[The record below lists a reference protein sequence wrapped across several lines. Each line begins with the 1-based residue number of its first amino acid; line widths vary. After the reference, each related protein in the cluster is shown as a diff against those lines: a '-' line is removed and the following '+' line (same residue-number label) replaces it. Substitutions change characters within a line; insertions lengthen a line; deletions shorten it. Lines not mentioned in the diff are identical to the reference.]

1 MSDDHIQPTGEGQPG
16 STQPGAADT
25 AASGDKVTFTQ
36 EQVNALLAKER
47 KGISKKLETTEAE
60 LTRLRETQKTEQ
72 EKQLDAVRNEV
83 KAEYEGKIK
92 ETKIDAE
99 LRLQLHDKGYNPEF
113 IHVVK
118 ATQSIEDLA
127 DIPSAIDAAIVGKQW
142 VDQKPIIPSQS
153 GTPAERK
160 GAGITLQAAQAKLA
174 ARIPFTDDE
183 RAALRSEFRARL

>member
-72 EKQLDAVRNEV
+72 EKQLDAVRKEV
-83 KAEYEGKIK
+83 AQQYEGQIK
-92 ETKIDAE
+92 TKEIEAE
-99 LRLQLHDKGYNPEF
+99 LRLQLVSKGMDP
-113 IHVVK
+113 
-118 ATQSIEDLA
+118 DLA
-127 DIPSAIDAAIVGKQW
+127 VLVRSKQEIADLSDIPSAIDAALGGKDW
-142 VDQKPIIPSQS
+142 LKPKPIIPSQS

-160 GAGITLQAAQAKLA
+160 GAGITLQAAQAKIA
-174 ARIPFTDDE
+174 ARFPLTDDE
-183 RAALRSEFRARL
+183 RAALRSEFRGKL